1 MTASGAGEGSSRCLG
16 TTLSDIWVMVL
27 IVCSYIWPAS
37 VDKIISS
44 VYVRQCILLYK
55 WVHLAVEKPCSGT
68 SPRSNGQSQTWTF
81 VIVTQNCPRVTEKAA
96 NIICIY
102 LLAYTCVRIHTLEVH
117 SLFVCFMQFWQFI
130 TLQCKI
136 RICTQT
142 NTCVRVY
149 TCGISLAYI
158 TFKLLLIWHYY
169 L

>member
-16 TTLSDIWVMVL
+16 TTVSDIWVMVL
-27 IVCSYIWPAS
+27 IVCSNIWPAS

-55 WVHLAVEKPCSGT
+55 WVHLAVEKPCSGS

-117 SLFVCFMQFWQFI
+117 SLFCLFYAMLAIYNPTEQD
-130 TLQCKI
+130 TDMH
-136 RICTQT
+136 T
-142 NTCVRVY
+142 NKYLRTCVHMWNFSSIY
-149 TCGISLAYI
+149 NA
-158 TFKLLLIWHYY
+158 
-169 L
+169 